1 MSALSSSSNASK
13 QNASK
18 HRRQA
23 AVCEILAT
31 HARSTADRELLLRV
45 QCVLQRHACYEDW
58 VAGRPPIPPTRP
70 TKMFVVHR
78 T

>member
-1 MSALSSSSNASK
+1 MSARSISSNASI

-23 AVCEILAT
+23 AVCDVLAT

-45 QCVLQRHACYEDW
+45 QGVLKRHACYEDW

-70 TKMFVVHR
+70 TKMYVVHR